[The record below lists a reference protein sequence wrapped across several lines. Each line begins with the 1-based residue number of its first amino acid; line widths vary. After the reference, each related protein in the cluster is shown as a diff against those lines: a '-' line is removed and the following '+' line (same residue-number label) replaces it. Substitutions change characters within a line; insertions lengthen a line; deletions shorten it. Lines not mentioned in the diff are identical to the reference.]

1 MTSKVE
7 RITEGIDG
15 INLKEKIKE
24 NCVEQ
29 EQWQSGIRLLKITV
43 KNSLKGIKTKK
54 NQEV

>member
-15 INLKEKIKE
+15 INLKEKTKE

-29 EQWQSGIRLLKITV
+29 EQWQFGIRLLIITV
-43 KNSLKGIKTKK
+43 KKSLKGIKTKK
-54 NQEV
+54 TQEV